1 MRIVSFAHATGPRL
15 GVRLGAEL
23 VDLAEAASGQAGTD
37 MKVLLSL
44 GAPGL
49 KWAEATALDAPPA
62 CRLPLSA
69 VRLLPPVPCP
79 DKIICVGFNYVDH
92 AAEIKQRD
100 LPEHP
105 IFFGRMTSTLVAHE
119 APLVRPKLSTQFDFE
134 GEVAAII
141 GLGGRH
147 IPKDKALAHV
157 AGYALFN
164 EGSVRDYQFRSSQW
178 FLGKNFDGSGGFGPE
193 LATAD
198 ELPPGARGLRLS
210 TRVNGETMQEAST
223 ADMLFDVATLV
234 STLSEAM
241 TLHPGDV
248 IVTGTPSGV
257 GFAQT
262 PPVYLKPGDV
272 CEVELEGYGIL
283 RNPVCAEGESGRE

>member
-23 VDLAEAASGQAGTD
+23 VDLTEAAPELPHHD
-37 MKVLLSL
+37 MKALLAL

-49 KWAEATALDAPPA
+49 AWAGQAAAAAPAVCRVPLA
-62 CRLPLSA
+62 C

-92 AAEIKQRD
+92 AAEIRQRD
-100 LPEHP
+100 LPEYP
-105 IFFGRMTSTLVAHE
+105 IFFGRMVSTLVAHG
-119 APLVRPKLSTQFDFE
+119 APLLRPKVSTQFDFE

-141 GLGGRH
+141 GLGGKH
-147 IPKDKALAHV
+147 IPRETALAHV

-164 EGSVRDYQFRSSQW
+164 EGSVRDYQFRASQW

-210 TRVNGETMQEAST
+210 TRVNGETMQEVST
-223 ADMLFDVATLV
+223 ADMLFDVATMV

-241 TLHPGDV
+241 TLAPGDV

-262 PPVYLKPGDV
+262 PPVYLRDGDV

-283 RNPVCAEGESGRE
+283 RNPVQDEA

>member
-1 MRIVSFAHATGPRL
+1 MRIVSFVHPTGPRL

-23 VDLAEAASGQAGTD
+23 VDLAEAAPELPHHDLKA
-37 MKVLLSL
+37 LLTL
-44 GAPGL
+44 GPPGL
-49 KWAEATALDAPPA
+49 SWAEKTAAAAPAA
-62 CRLPLSA
+62 CRLPFAS
-69 VRLLPPVPCP
+69 VTLLPPVPCP
-79 DKIICVGFNYVDH
+79 DKIVCVGFNYVDH
-92 AAEIKQRD
+92 AAEIRQRD

-105 IFFGRMTSTLVAHE
+105 IYFARMASTLVAHG
-119 APLVRPKLSTQFDFE
+119 APLRRPKVSAQFDFE

-147 IPKDKALAHV
+147 IPKDQALAHV

-164 EGSVRDYQFRSSQW
+164 EGSVRDYQFRASQW
-178 FLGKNFDGSGGFGPE
+178 FLGKNFDSSGGFGPE

-198 ELPPGARGLRLS
+198 ELPPGARGLRLT
-210 TRVNGETMQEAST
+210 TRVNGEIMQEAST

-241 TLHPGDV
+241 TLAPGDV

-257 GFAQT
+257 GFAQS
-262 PPVYLKPGDV
+262 PPVFLRDGDC
-272 CEVELEGYGIL
+272 CEVALEGYGVL
-283 RNPVCAEGESGRE
+283 KNPVLDEV